1 VWVRMPRRR
10 HRHERLKDLIK
21 ESLRCD
27 CEKCSACRHRL
38 AEMLELV
45 V

>member
-1 VWVRMPRRR
+1 MPRRR
-10 HRHERLKDLIK
+10 YRKHERLKDLIR

-27 CEKCSACRHRL
+27 CEKCSACHGRL